1 MMMIF
6 VALSFFSV
14 KMVLFRFRP
23 CALSCLHGPNGLPIE
38 TPLPLVVTAPYLGT
52 AIHWGF
58 WEAGIVFVIIVVAIS
73 LVLIAI
79 TL

>member
-38 TPLPLVVTAPYLGT
+38 TPLPLYLGT